1 MSIAIITDSSAY
13 LSPQTVARAGNI
25 YVTPIA
31 INWGDHTFYDMRTLQ
46 PKHFYD
52 QLAKQKALPTTSM
65 PSMGTITQ
73 LLDDLAEEDITD
85 VIILP
90 MSKGIS
96 SFTSALSVVAD
107 QTAPRVHVVDTNS
120 TCGGM
125 EMLVL
130 LASRL
135 ANEGFEI
142 TDILTA
148 ITTLQHSMQIEFI
161 VKDLNYLKRTGRIS
175 TTSQV
180 LGNLLRV
187 RPILALDTQ
196 DTGIIRPIGKERTAK
211 RAINHI
217 EDDLTASIK
226 AASKLPYAAV
236 VFDGNAPDEKRA
248 WLHHLKETFTDVRFS
263 AGIIGP
269 GVGCHTGGG
278 VLAMAWAYDWQ
289 VLADQLI
296 SKRAQLQIQV

>member
-31 INWGDHTFYDMRTLQ
+31 INWDNNTFYDMRTLQ
-46 PKHFYD
+46 PKQFYD
-52 QLAKQKALPTTSM
+52 QLAKRKALPTTSM

-73 LLDDLAEEDITD
+73 LLDDLAEEGITD

-107 QTAPRVHVVDTNS
+107 QTMPRVHVVDTNS

-142 TDILTA
+142 TDILAA

-187 RPILALDTQ
+187 RPILAIDTQ

-211 RAINHI
+211 RAIRHI

-226 AASKLPYAAV
+226 AAPKLPYAAV
-236 VFDGNAPDEKRA
+236 VFDGNAPEEKRA

-296 SKRAQLQIQV
+296 SERAQLQIQI